1 MSAQAVF
8 DKMKSFYL
16 ATGKVM
22 QQEEFISNIGK
33 LYKTEQ
39 IIEGLMVFNHYLD
52 ERPSKKN
59 AQNSIKII
67 NPGGHSIAK
76 YH

>member
-1 MSAQAVF
+1 
-8 DKMKSFYL
+8 
-16 ATGKVM
+16 M

-33 LYKTEQ
+33 FYKTEQ
-39 IIEGLMVFNHYLD
+39 IIDGLMVFNHYLD
-52 ERPSKKN
+52 ERLSQKH
-59 AQNSIKII
+59 AQSSTNIR